1 MAVEFQHLGS
11 REGVGGQVET
21 KFAGDVVDAI
31 LLDGPQGLGG
41 HLDPYKALLLVV
53 PKPLPLQVW
62 LLKLFGAAVRVRDGI
77 PVIGFFARDH
87 AAARHKEA
95 FITSP
100 HSTTIN

>member
-1 MAVEFQHLGS
+1 
-11 REGVGGQVET
+11 
-21 KFAGDVVDAI
+21 
-31 LLDGPQGLGG
+31 
-41 HLDPYKALLLVV
+41 
-53 PKPLPLQVW
+53 LQVW